1 MKRLLSLGLMCLSL
15 TRLALAQDPIY
26 INNGIVNTPTNID
39 ALAFV
44 NNGVFFQPILL
55 ALTNQVAPLFT
66 IVAAN
71 PSVTTYDFSDVDNY
85 TNRGPMGAD
94 TGFFFDN
101 APSSFGVR
109 HASASFNNL
118 NPGLVA
124 AGSFSNL
131 FSSTF
136 VIFTGFSPKLKV
148 NATNIVNT
156 GLLDIG
162 SGGVMRLTG
171 KNIDLR
177 NGRLHHEGFNDTTSL
192 IFGGTSV
199 GGLLSGFTDL
209 GIFVNYFAADR
220 QTNVITLGNFSIPA
234 ISPAANETNQA
245 GTLGLQQLIFPAP
258 STFANVQVLNT
269 NNFTFQIVFVEDTLA
284 QVSTDVRFEPFND
297 FALPIIRYS
306 STVSNFFTGGL
317 LTNEVF
323 VADAFANATNLNLVT
338 NVVTQNPSPA
348 PIPAN
353 YSFYRSF
360 PGYTNLPVGNTPY
373 SLNLFVTGFGTN
385 GSVTNNYTSLGVGV
399 QQVTFQVDPAFPTQ
413 NITNIGGR
421 IEIIADDVLNLNN
434 TIMDGP
440 NYVLLQATN
449 HFAGSTNA
457 HMQFPFA
464 DINLRSTNGLLNFTN
479 VLAPN
484 IPRLNGPIELYSARW
499 TNLSTGMVIATNGM
513 TNTFAITNR
522 FHVLMALSAIS
533 PTAPAI
539 VKDLILRSTGGSSNM
554 VISDIV
560 NVSNS
565 LIIDAKSLTITSN
578 APGSP
583 APTGQLNLL
592 SQGIIWSSS
601 LSTNLSF
608 VTNFGTISAQN
619 TIFFQKRINPS
630 FPSTNDGPYSNFVN
644 HGTVSMAGG
653 IFWDNNFENTGTGP
667 GPASVFSSSGPVTV
681 QAVTALM
688 TNGNFSAPAG
698 DMTISSGTLTISNH
712 ALSASGFLSI
722 GGSNSVNDGISGPIT
737 NALTGANSWTAGD
750 GFNLVSR
757 PTANSSLFGTT
768 ISSTAA
774 SHVTTE
780 NLCSGG
786 FFPNLTT
793 NGFNNVLPP
802 MSNNVPIGHL
812 ILRGIDSTSAF
823 HFKGPD
829 SVNPYAIYVD
839 KLELVDAAT
848 NRVAPNF
855 PAFHIDTNVTIYFL
869 SAVIGS
875 TDISEKLNGANTNRL
890 RWLSNYVGRFSFV
903 NITYPDAQTFQF
915 NRALAQSFTIDSDN
929 DGTVNGID
937 PTPFPEPF
945 TGSSIG
951 LNITVTNT
959 PAATAK
965 ITWQSPAGA
974 TNYLYMQNMGSTNWT
989 VLTNFVQGSVA
1000 GPNTIN
1006 DPLHSGR
1013 LYRVRIDP
1021 LHN

>member
-1 MKRLLSLGLMCLSL
+1 LLTGFIG
-15 TRLALAQDPIY
+15 LALLRPASGQQPLFQNDSV
-26 INNGIVNTPTNID
+26 INYQTNID
-39 ALAFV
+39 AITFV
-44 NNGVFFQPILL
+44 NNSIFAIPVNGN
-55 ALTNQVAPLFT
+55 LTNVLLPY
-66 IVAAN
+66 
-71 PSVTTYDFSDVDNY
+71 YDFALIKPTLQAYTFSDVQNY
-85 TNRGPMGAD
+85 TNRNYMYCD
-94 TGFFFDN
+94 TGFVFDTQ
-101 APSSFGVR
+101 PSSFGVPHR
-109 HASASFNNL
+109 AANFNNA
-118 NPGLVA
+118 NPGRIYS
-124 AGSFSNL
+124 GSVTTILSGL
-131 FSSTF
+131 LT
-136 VIFTGFSPKLKV
+136 VFTGISPTL
-148 NATNIVNT
+148 NISATNIQNT
-156 GLLDIG
+156 GLLDVG
-162 SGGVMRLTG
+162 SGGVIRITG
-171 KNIDLR
+171 NNVDLR
-177 NGRLHHEGFNDTTSL
+177 NGRIHHESFDDLNGI
-192 IFGGTSV
+192 IFGGTNV
-199 GGLLSGFTDL
+199 GGLLSGFGDL
-209 GIFVNYFAADR
+209 GIFVNYWAADR
-220 QTNVITLGNFSIPA
+220 QTNLLTLANNFAPPPITPPSFV
-234 ISPAANETNQA
+234 TNRTT
-245 GTLGLQQLIFPAP
+245 TLGLQQLIFPVP
-258 STFANVQVLNT
+258 STFANVQVLNS
-269 NNFTFQIVFVEDTLA
+269 NNFTFQIVFVQDTLA
-284 QVSTDVRFEPFND
+284 QVATDVRFEPFND
-297 FALPIIRYS
+297 FAIPIIRWS
-306 STVSNFFTGGL
+306 STVSNFFTGANI
-317 LTNEVF
+317 TNDVF
-323 VADAFANATNLNLVT
+323 LADAFAIATNLGLVT
-338 NVVTQNPSPA
+338 NLITQNPFPA

-353 YSFYRSF
+353 YSFFRAF

-373 SLNLFVTGFGTN
+373 SLNLFATAFGTN
-385 GSVTNNYTSLGVGV
+385 VPPSVTNNYTSLGVNV

-413 NITNIGGR
+413 SITNIGGR
-421 IEIIADDVLNLNN
+421 VEITADGVLDLNN
-434 TIMDGP
+434 AILDGP
-440 NYVLLQATN
+440 NYVLLKATN

-457 HMQFPFA
+457 VMQYPFA

-479 VLAPN
+479 LLAPN
-484 IPRLNGPIELYSARW
+484 IPRENGTIDLYSARW
-499 TNLSTGMVIATNGM
+499 TNLSIGTVIATNGM

-522 FHVLMALSAIS
+522 YHVLMALSALS

-539 VKDLILRSTGGSSNM
+539 VKDLILRSTGGASNM

-565 LIIDAKSLTITSN
+565 MIIDAKSLTITSN
-578 APGSP
+578 APGSA
-583 APTGQLNLL
+583 APTGELNLL
-592 SQGIIWSSS
+592 SQGIVWSTS

-608 VTNFGTISAQN
+608 VTNFGTISALN

-630 FPSTNDGPYSNFVN
+630 FPGTNDGPYSNFVN
-644 HGTVSMAGG
+644 HGTVSVSGG
-653 IFWDNNFENTGTGP
+653 IFWDNYFENTGLGA
-667 GPASVFSSSGPVTV
+667 GPASVFSSFGPINV
-681 QAVTALM
+681 QSTTALM
-688 TNGNFSAPAG
+688 TNGNFSAPGG
-698 DMTISSGTLTISNH
+698 DMTISSGSLTISNH
-712 ALSASGFLSI
+712 ALSASGSLSI
-722 GGSNSVNDGISGPIT
+722 GGSNSLNDGISGPIT

-750 GFNLVSR
+750 GFNLISR
-757 PTANSSLFGTT
+757 PIANSSLFGTT

-774 SHVTTE
+774 AHVITE

-848 NRVAPNF
+848 NRVPPNF

-959 PAATAK
+959 PSATAK
-965 ITWQSPAGA
+965 ISWQSPAGA

>member
-1 MKRLLSLGLMCLSL
+1 
-15 TRLALAQDPIY
+15 
-26 INNGIVNTPTNID
+26 
-39 ALAFV
+39 
-44 NNGVFFQPILL
+44 
-55 ALTNQVAPLFT
+55 
-66 IVAAN
+66 
-71 PSVTTYDFSDVDNY
+71 
-85 TNRGPMGAD
+85 
-94 TGFFFDN
+94 
-101 APSSFGVR
+101 
-109 HASASFNNL
+109 
-118 NPGLVA
+118 
-124 AGSFSNL
+124 
-131 FSSTF
+131 
-136 VIFTGFSPKLKV
+136 
-148 NATNIVNT
+148 
-156 GLLDIG
+156 
-162 SGGVMRLTG
+162 
-171 KNIDLR
+171 
-177 NGRLHHEGFNDTTSL
+177 
-192 IFGGTSV
+192 
-199 GGLLSGFTDL
+199 
-209 GIFVNYFAADR
+209 
-220 QTNVITLGNFSIPA
+220 
-234 ISPAANETNQA
+234 
-245 GTLGLQQLIFPAP
+245 
-258 STFANVQVLNT
+258 
-269 NNFTFQIVFVEDTLA
+269 
-284 QVSTDVRFEPFND
+284 
-297 FALPIIRYS
+297 
-306 STVSNFFTGGL
+306 
-317 LTNEVF
+317 
-323 VADAFANATNLNLVT
+323 
-338 NVVTQNPSPA
+338 
-348 PIPAN
+348 
-353 YSFYRSF
+353 
-360 PGYTNLPVGNTPY
+360 
-373 SLNLFVTGFGTN
+373 
-385 GSVTNNYTSLGVGV
+385 
-399 QQVTFQVDPAFPTQ
+399 
-413 NITNIGGR
+413 
-421 IEIIADDVLNLNN
+421 
-434 TIMDGP
+434 
-440 NYVLLQATN
+440 
-449 HFAGSTNA
+449 
-457 HMQFPFA
+457 
-464 DINLRSTNGLLNFTN
+464 
-479 VLAPN
+479 
-484 IPRLNGPIELYSARW
+484 
-499 TNLSTGMVIATNGM
+499 
-513 TNTFAITNR
+513 
-522 FHVLMALSAIS
+522 
-533 PTAPAI
+533 
-539 VKDLILRSTGGSSNM
+539 
-554 VISDIV
+554 
-560 NVSNS
+560 
-565 LIIDAKSLTITSN
+565 
-578 APGSP
+578 
-583 APTGQLNLL
+583 
-592 SQGIIWSSS
+592 
-601 LSTNLSF
+601 
-608 VTNFGTISAQN
+608 
-619 TIFFQKRINPS
+619 
-630 FPSTNDGPYSNFVN
+630 
-644 HGTVSMAGG
+644 
-653 IFWDNNFENTGTGP
+653 
-667 GPASVFSSSGPVTV
+667 VFSSSGPVTV